1 MLTIVA
7 VFEFVFIF
15 AVMKAVVGRKGDFSV
30 KIKSDL
36 RQKEKAVM
44 DAFVSP
50 KLGKDCVC
58 PILQSQSGMYYNFML
73 LSKFTM
79 YYSTT

>member
-1 MLTIVA
+1 
-7 VFEFVFIF
+7 
-15 AVMKAVVGRKGDFSV
+15 MKAVVGRKGDFSV

-58 PILQSQSGMYYNFML
+58 PILQSQSGMYYM
-73 LSKFTM
+73 
-79 YYSTT
+79 